1 LGVTIELVIAAIV
14 VVLWLG
20 LIVAV
25 VGFISMRLRKRS
37 LRRGTW
43 PVRLIPWYLGGTP
56 EMPLDAPPESA
67 KAKRRGTKG
76 RR

>member
-1 LGVTIELVIAAIV
+1 VTIELVIAAIV
-14 VVLWLG
+14 VLLWLG

-56 EMPLDAPPESA
+56 EMPLDAPPESER
-67 KAKRRGTKG
+67 AKRRRSDA

>member
-1 LGVTIELVIAAIV
+1 VSIELLVA
-14 VVLWLG
+14 
-20 LIVAV
+20 AV
-25 VGFISMRLRKRS
+25 VAILWIGLVVAALGFISLRLRKRS

-67 KAKRRGTKG
+67 RAKRRGTKG

>member
-1 LGVTIELVIAAIV
+1 VTIELVIAAIV
-14 VVLWLG
+14 ALLWLG

-25 VGFISMRLRKRS
+25 VGFIAMRLRKRS

-56 EMPLDAPPESA
+56 EMPLDAPPESER
-67 KAKRRGTKG
+67 AKRRRSDA

>member
-1 LGVTIELVIAAIV
+1 MTIELVIAALV

-56 EMPLDAPPESA
+56 EMPLDAPPESER
-67 KAKRRGTKG
+67 AKRRRSDA

>member
-1 LGVTIELVIAAIV
+1 VSIELGIAAILV
-14 VVLWLG
+14 ILWLG

-25 VGFISMRLRKRS
+25 VGLISMRLRKRS

-56 EMPLDAPPESA
+56 EVHLDAPPESA
-67 KAKRRGTKG
+67 RAKRRKG
-76 RR
+76 R

>member
-1 LGVTIELVIAAIV
+1 VSIELGIAAIV
-14 VVLWLG
+14 VILWLG

-25 VGFISMRLRKRS
+25 VGLISLRLRTRS

-67 KAKRRGTKG
+67 RAKRRKG
-76 RR
+76 R

>member
-1 LGVTIELVIAAIV
+1 VTIELVVAAIV

-25 VGFISMRLRKRS
+25 AGFISLRLRRRS
-37 LRRGTW
+37 LKRGTW

-56 EMPLDAPPESA
+56 EMPLDAPPEFSR
-67 KAKRRGTKG
+67 AKRRKD
-76 RR
+76 R

>member
-1 LGVTIELVIAAIV
+1 VTIELVVAAIFA
-14 VVLWLG
+14 VLWIG
-20 LIVAV
+20 LVVAV
-25 VGFISMRLRKRS
+25 IGFISLRLRKRA

-56 EMPLDAPPESA
+56 EMPLDVPPESER
-67 KAKRRGTKG
+67 AKRRRSDA

>member
-1 LGVTIELVIAAIV
+1 MSIELVVAAVIAILWIGLVVSAIAFV
-14 VVLWLG
+14 
-20 LIVAV
+20 
-25 VGFISMRLRKRS
+25 SMRLRKRS

-67 KAKRRGTKG
+67 RAKRRGTKG

>member
-1 LGVTIELVIAAIV
+1 VSVDLGVAAIV
-14 VVLWLG
+14 VILWLG

-25 VGFISMRLRKRS
+25 AGFISLRLRKRS

-43 PVRLIPWYLGGTP
+43 PVRLIPRYLGGTP

-67 KAKRRGTKG
+67 RAKRRRG
-76 RR
+76 R

>member
-1 LGVTIELVIAAIV
+1 MTIELVVAAIV
-14 VVLWLG
+14 VILWLG

-25 VGFISMRLRKRS
+25 VGFISMRLRKRA

-43 PVRLIPWYLGGTP
+43 PIRLIPWYLGGTP

-67 KAKRRGTKG
+67 RAKRR
-76 RR
+76 RRKAPR

>member
-1 LGVTIELVIAAIV
+1 MTIELVIAAIIAI
-14 VVLWLG
+14 LWLG
-20 LIVAV
+20 LVIAV
-25 VGFISMRLRKRS
+25 VGFISMRLRRRS

-43 PVRLIPWYLGGTP
+43 PVRLLPWYLGGTP

-67 KAKRRGTKG
+67 RAKRRKSDP

>member
-1 LGVTIELVIAAIV
+1 VTIELVIAAIV
-14 VVLWLG
+14 VLLWLG

-56 EMPLDAPPESA
+56 EMPLDAPPESSR
-67 KAKRRGTKG
+67 AKRRRTKA

>member
-14 VVLWLG
+14 VVLWTG
-20 LIVAV
+20 LVIAAI
-25 VGFISMRLRKRS
+25 GFISLRLRKRS

-67 KAKRRGTKG
+67 RAKRRGTKA
-76 RR
+76 RS

>member
-1 LGVTIELVIAAIV
+1 VSIELVGAAILG
-14 VVLWLG
+14 VLWLG

-25 VGFISMRLRKRS
+25 VGFISLRLRRRS

-43 PVRLIPWYLGGTP
+43 PVRIIPWYLGGTP
-56 EMPLDAPPESA
+56 EMPLDSPPESA
-67 KAKRRGTKG
+67 RAKRRRSDP